1 MRLLPRFNLSSPVVA
16 VFVPADRFFLR
27 LVPLAPDLPV
37 AGQAELALEGLAPF
51 PVTQLYWGAWVAPD
65 RKSALVY
72 AAHRRRFSAGE
83 IAAWERAEVVVPDI
97 VALAGA
103 KPEGAAITLQ
113 ADGNRVAGA
122 AWTGHQPWPAAVQAR
137 AVPAPPTEDER
148 RQFAQELAGRAGL
161 ATPAVRI
168 VDGTPR
174 ARRAGD
180 GLAIELVDGAG
191 SVVAAVVIARAD
203 EELLDI
209 RDRAFLE
216 RRRRNRQHG
225 ELVWRVLLGGLAA
238 AGLAAM
244 LDLAALGL
252 RLATRA
258 EQARAAA
265 QAPYVAKLET
275 ANGLTSRVDELTHRR
290 LRFFE
295 MLAAINEPRPH
306 SIQFNRTGTSGHH
319 ALEIE
324 ASTNRADDVGTYEA
338 ALRRLPALEKVEI
351 RDLRARDGVTTFGLS
366 VAFKAEGG
374 GAAPGGAP

>member
-1 MRLLPRFNLSSPVVA
+1 MRLLPRLNLSSPVA
-16 VFVPADRFFLR
+16 AALVPADRFFMR

-37 AGQAELALEGLAPF
+37 PGQVELALEGLAPF
-51 PVTQLYWGAWVAPD
+51 PVGQLYWGACVAPD
-65 RKSALVY
+65 RRTALVY
-72 AAHRRRFSAGE
+72 AAHRRRFSAE
-83 IAAWERAEVVVPDI
+83 ETAAWERAEVVVPDI
-97 VALAGA
+97 VALAGCR
-103 KPEGAAITLQ
+103 PEGSAVVLL
-113 ADGNRVAGA
+113 ADGPRVNGA
-122 AWTGHQPWPAAVQAR
+122 AWTGHQAWPAAVQAR
-137 AVPAPPTEDER
+137 AFLAAPTEDER
-148 RQFAQELAGRAGL
+148 QHFAQELAGRAGL
-161 ATPAVRI
+161 ANPAVRL
-168 VDGTPR
+168 VSATPR
-174 ARRAGD
+174 VRREGD
-180 GLAIELVDGAG
+180 GIVLELVDVAG
-191 SVVAAVVIARAD
+191 STLSHLVIARAD

-209 RDRAFLE
+209 RDRAFLA

-225 ELVWRVLLGGLAA
+225 ELVWRVLLGGVAA
-238 AGLAAM
+238 AGLAAV

-258 EQARAAA
+258 EHLRVTA

-295 MLAAINEPRPH
+295 MLAVINEPRPH

-324 ASTNRADDVGTYEA
+324 AQTNSADDVGTYEA

-374 GAAPGGAP
+374 GTTPGGAP

>member
-1 MRLLPRFNLSSPVVA
+1 
-16 VFVPADRFFLR
+16 
-27 LVPLAPDLPV
+27 
-37 AGQAELALEGLAPF
+37 
-51 PVTQLYWGAWVAPD
+51 
-65 RKSALVY
+65 
-72 AAHRRRFSAGE
+72 
-83 IAAWERAEVVVPDI
+83 
-97 VALAGA
+97 
-103 KPEGAAITLQ
+103 
-113 ADGNRVAGA
+113 
-122 AWTGHQPWPAAVQAR
+122 
-137 AVPAPPTEDER
+137 
-148 RQFAQELAGRAGL
+148 
-161 ATPAVRI
+161 
-168 VDGTPR
+168 
-174 ARRAGD
+174 
-180 GLAIELVDGAG
+180 LVDVAG
-191 SVVAAVVIARAD
+191 SVVAGLVIARAD

-238 AGLAAM
+238 AGLGAG

-252 RLATRA
+252 RLTTHA
-258 EQARAAA
+258 EQLRVAA

-295 MLAAINEPRPH
+295 MLAAINEARPR

-324 ASTNRADDVGTYEA
+324 AQTNSADDVGTYEA

-366 VAFKAEGG
+366 VAFKTEGG